1 MYQRLKNL
9 FFIGCLCT
17 STACLSA
24 ETSYPITVI
33 DASQQSLTL
42 TKTPARVDSKSMFS
56 DQVLMALLP
65 LQNITSLSR
74 LSKDPTYSIIADK
87 IPTTLPLRD
96 LNVEQIIAEHPDLVL
111 VASWSNGPKIAQ
123 LRAAGINVFV
133 IKTVYSLKNI
143 EKNIL
148 LVGQLVNKN
157 ADAIALVNEMNTK
170 LKQQVII
177 PQKKLTALEYT
188 PWGASSNHNSTI
200 NTIINHAQL
209 NNLIANTNGDKF
221 GQVPIAKEQ
230 LLALN
235 PDVIIIPG
243 TDKDGFKQQLL
254 HDPALQTLT
263 AIRDRRVIS
272 LPHSLR
278 STDSQYIAD
287 AIIYLNHKVY
297 QPHARSS
304 IH

>member
-1 MYQRLKNL
+1 MYRLCKYL
-9 FFIGCLCT
+9 FFIGCLCG
-17 STACLSA
+17 SSIGFAA
-24 ETSYPITVI
+24 ETVYPITVI
-33 DASQQSLTL
+33 DASNHAVTL
-42 TKTPARVDSKSMFS
+42 TKMPTRVDSKSMFS

-65 LQNITSLSR
+65 LKNITSLSR
-74 LSKDPTYSIIADK
+74 LSKDATYSIIANQ
-87 IPTTLPLRD
+87 IPATLPLRD
-96 LNVEQIIAEHPDLVL
+96 LNVERIIAEHPDLVL
-111 VASWSNGPKIAQ
+111 VASWSDSPKIAQ
-123 LRAAGINVFV
+123 LRAAGITVFV
-133 IKTVYSLKNI
+133 IKTVYSLKDI

-148 LVGQLVNKN
+148 LVGKLVNQN
-157 ADAIALVNEMNTK
+157 TAAAALVETMQQK
-170 LKQQVII
+170 LKQQVIV
-177 PQKKLTALEYT
+177 PKQPLTAIEYT

-200 NTIINHAQL
+200 NTIISHAQL
-209 NNLIANTNGDKF
+209 KNVIAYTSGDKF

-230 LLALN
+230 LLMLN

-243 TDKDGFKQQLL
+243 VDSDGFKQQLL

-297 QPHARSS
+297 QPHAQSS

>member
-1 MYQRLKNL
+1 MPTQ
-9 FFIGCLCT
+9 I
-17 STACLSA
+17 
-24 ETSYPITVI
+24 
-33 DASQQSLTL
+33 
-42 TKTPARVDSKSMFS
+42 DSKSMFS

-65 LQNITSLSR
+65 LKNITSLSR

-87 IPTTLPLRD
+87 IPDTLPLRD
-96 LNVEQIIAEHPDLVL
+96 LNVERIIAEHPDLVL
-111 VASWSNGPKIAQ
+111 VASWSDGPKIAQ
-123 LRAAGINVFV
+123 LRAAGINVVV
-133 IKTVYSLKNI
+133 IKSVYSLKNI

-148 LVGQLVNKN
+148 LVGKLVNKN
-157 ADAIALVNEMNTK
+157 AAATALVEQMNTK
-170 LKQQVII
+170 LQQQVII
-177 PQKKLTALEYT
+177 PQHKLTAIEYT
-188 PWGASSNHNSTI
+188 PWGASSNQNSTI
-200 NTIINHAQL
+200 NTIIKHAQL
-209 NNLIANTNGDKF
+209 NNVIANTNGDKF

-230 LLALN
+230 LLVLN

-243 TDKDGFKQQLL
+243 EDNSGFKQQLL

-272 LPHSLR
+272 LPHALR

-297 QPHARSS
+297 QSHVRPS

>member
-1 MYQRLKNL
+1 MYSRLKHL

-17 STACLSA
+17 STVCFSA
-24 ETSYPITVI
+24 QTSYPLTIT
-33 DASQQSLTL
+33 DASQHPLTL
-42 TKTPARVDSKSMFS
+42 TTMPTQIDSKSMFS

-65 LQNITSLSR
+65 LKNITSLSR

-87 IPTTLPLRD
+87 IPDTLPLRD
-96 LNVEQIIAEHPDLVL
+96 LNVERIIAEHPDLVL
-111 VASWSNGPKIAQ
+111 VASWSDGPKIAQ
-123 LRAAGINVFV
+123 LRAAGINVVV
-133 IKTVYSLKNI
+133 IKSVYSLKNI

-148 LVGQLVNKN
+148 LVGKLVNKN
-157 ADAIALVNEMNTK
+157 AAATALVEQMNTK
-170 LKQQVII
+170 LQQQVII
-177 PQKKLTALEYT
+177 PQHKLTAIEYT
-188 PWGASSNHNSTI
+188 PWGASSNQNSTI
-200 NTIINHAQL
+200 NTIIKHAQL
-209 NNLIANTNGDKF
+209 NNVIANTNGDKF

-243 TDKDGFKQQLL
+243 EDNSGFKQQLL

-272 LPHSLR
+272 LPHALR

-297 QPHARSS
+297 QSHVRPS

>member
-1 MYQRLKNL
+1 MYQLLKNL
-9 FFIGCLCT
+9 FFIGCLC
-17 STACLSA
+17 SSAICFSA
-24 ETSYPITVI
+24 ETSYPITII
-33 DASQQSLTL
+33 DASQHPLTL
-42 TKTPARVDSKSMFS
+42 TKMPTRVDSKSMFS

-74 LSKDPTYSIIADK
+74 LSKDKTYSIIADK
-87 IPTTLPLRD
+87 IPATLPLRD
-96 LNVEQIIAEHPDLVL
+96 LNVERIIAEHPDLVL
-111 VASWSNGPKIAQ
+111 VASWSDGPKIAQ

-148 LVGQLVNKN
+148 LVGKLINKN
-157 ADAIALVNEMNTK
+157 AAAIALVETMKQK
-170 LKQQVII
+170 LKQQII
-177 PQKKLTALEYT
+177 LPKKQLTAIEYT

-200 NTIINHAQL
+200 NTIISHAQL
-209 NNLIANTNGDKF
+209 KNVIAYTSGDKY

-230 LLALN
+230 LLTLN
-235 PDVIIIPG
+235 PDIIIIPG
-243 TDKDGFKQQLL
+243 TDSDGFKQQLL

-297 QPHARSS
+297 QPHAQSS

>member
-1 MYQRLKNL
+1 MYRLLRNIFL
-9 FFIGCLCT
+9 LSCLIH
-17 STACLSA
+17 SAMSVSA
-24 ETSYPITVI
+24 EITYPITII
-33 DASQQSLTL
+33 DASLHPLTL
-42 TKTPARVDSKSMFS
+42 TQTPTHVDSKSMFS

-74 LSKDPTYSIIADK
+74 LSKDAIYSIIADK
-87 IPTTLPLRD
+87 IPATMPLRD
-96 LNVEQIIAEHPDLVL
+96 LNVERIIAEHPDLVL
-111 VASWSNGPKIAQ
+111 VASWSDSAKITQ

-148 LVGQLVNKN
+148 LIGTLVNKQSQ
-157 ADAIALVNEMNTK
+157 AIALVNTMKEK
-170 LKQQVII
+170 LHQQVII
-177 PQKKLTALEYT
+177 PKQRLTAIEYT

-200 NTIINHAQL
+200 NTIINQAQL
-209 NNLIANTNGDKF
+209 NNVIAYTNGDKF

-230 LLALN
+230 LLVLN

-243 TDKDGFKQQLL
+243 TDSDGFRKQLL
-254 HDPALQTLT
+254 NDPALQTLT
-263 AIRDRRVIS
+263 AIRQQRIIS

-278 STDSQYIAD
+278 ATDSQYIAD

-297 QPHARSS
+297 QPHGNSS

>member
-42 TKTPARVDSKSMFS
+42 TKIPAHVDSKSMFS

-96 LNVEQIIAEHPDLVL
+96 LNVEQIIAEHPDLVF
-111 VASWSNGPKIAQ
+111 VASWSDGSKIAQ

-148 LVGQLVNKN
+148 LVGKLINQNT
-157 ADAIALVNEMNTK
+157 AAIALVDKMNDK
-170 LKQQVII
+170 LKQQIII
-177 PQKKLTALEYT
+177 PEKQLTAIEYT
-188 PWGASSNHNSTI
+188 PWGASSNHNSTV
-200 NTIINHAQL
+200 NTIINQAQL
-209 NNLIANTNGDKF
+209 NNVIAYNNGDKF

-243 TDKDGFKQQLL
+243 SDSDGFRQQLL

-263 AIRDRRVIS
+263 AIRDRKIIS
-272 LPHSLR
+272 LPHALR

-297 QPHARSS
+297 QPHDSSS
-304 IH
+304 IQ

>member
-1 MYQRLKNL
+1 MYRLLKNL
-9 FFIGCLCT
+9 FFIGCLC
-17 STACLSA
+17 SSSICLSA
-24 ETSYPITVI
+24 ETSYPITII
-33 DASQQSLTL
+33 DASQHAVTL
-42 TKTPARVDSKSMFS
+42 PKMPTRVDSKSMFS

-65 LQNITSLSR
+65 LKNITSLSR
-74 LSKDPTYSIIADK
+74 LSKDETYSIIADQ
-87 IPTTLPLRD
+87 IPASLPLRD
-96 LNVEQIIAEHPDLVL
+96 LNVERIIAEHPDLVL
-111 VASWSNGPKIAQ
+111 VASWSDGSKIAQ
-123 LRAAGINVFV
+123 LRAAGIKVFV
-133 IKTVYSLKNI
+133 IKTVYSLQNI

-148 LVGQLVNKN
+148 LVGKLVNKTT
-157 ADAIALVNEMNTK
+157 AATAVVATMKQK
-170 LKQQVII
+170 LKQQIII
-177 PQKKLTALEYT
+177 PEKQLTAIEYT

-200 NTIINHAQL
+200 NTIISHAQL
-209 NNLIANTNGDKF
+209 KNVIAYTSGDKF

-230 LLALN
+230 LLSLN

-243 TDKDGFKQQLL
+243 ADSDGFKQQLL

-297 QPHARSS
+297 QPHAQPS